1 MRFQCPS
8 RRRRHNDHAGVDTV
22 FRDLADESTISD
34 IRARLRAF
42 FDRALRLPTHC
53 VVDVVIER
61 RSTYLVDVNV
71 AAQRTDPLLFE
82 WADVLALRR
91 TATGPRP
98 PSETF
103 ELRVVEASDAVRASA
118 LSSFRA
124 PLDVAA
130 IADAGG
136 LDELVRRS
144 RLDDSSSSSS
154 ASSSSYGG
162 VD

>member
-1 MRFQCPS
+1 M
-8 RRRRHNDHAGVDTV
+8 
-22 FRDLADESTISD
+22 
-34 IRARLRAF
+34 RARLRAF

-91 TATGPRP
+91 SSDRNGPRP
-98 PSETF
+98 PSQTF

-144 RLDDSSSSSS
+144 RLDDSSSSASS
-154 ASSSSYGG
+154 ASSSYGG

>member
-1 MRFQCPS
+1 MSMIFDKIDRGNANFFICAPPKTFFIA
-8 RRRRHNDHAGVDTV
+8 NGKN
-22 FRDLADESTISD
+22 IS
-34 IRARLRAF
+34 
-42 FDRALRLPTHC
+42 

-71 AAQRTDPLLFE
+71 AAQRTDPLLFD
-82 WADVLALRR
+82 WGDVLALRR
-91 TATGPRP
+91 SERNGPRP

-124 PLDVAA
+124 PLDIAA

-144 RLDDSSSSSS
+144 RLDDSPSSS
-154 ASSSSYGG
+154 SSSSYGD

>member
-1 MRFQCPS
+1 M
-8 RRRRHNDHAGVDTV
+8 
-22 FRDLADESTISD
+22 
-34 IRARLRAF
+34 
-42 FDRALRLPTHC
+42 
-53 VVDVVIER
+53 
-61 RSTYLVDVNV
+61 VDVNV

-91 TATGPRP
+91 SDGNGPRP
-98 PSETF
+98 PSATF

-124 PLDVAA
+124 PLDVSA

-144 RLDDSSSSSS
+144 RLDDEEDESS
-154 ASSSSYGG
+154 ASSSYGD